1 MPLFADPGTT
11 PLRLTMLALVG
22 LVGAVTMHYTARALA
37 GAPYRRRALGWF
49 AATLA
54 AALLVISADDLVVLA
69 LGWTATSLALHQLLT
84 LIPGRVPAEVG
95 AHKKFMVSRVADVA
109 IGAAILLIANTLGTT
124 AVPELLAQTAT
135 MASLPWTLDLA
146 AVLLVVAVVLRSAQL
161 PVHGWLLHVMEAPT
175 PVSALLHAGIINIGA
190 FVVILL
196 GGFIGKSVLAMS
208 LLVLFG
214 GVTAILAGLTM
225 LTRANVKGA
234 LAWSTSAQM
243 GFVLVECGIGAYP
256 VALLHVVAHAL
267 YKAQAFLAS
276 GQVRRPRVDA
286 GPVRPTTRAWLVGTL
301 AAVVV
306 TGGMIALTWGDAL
319 SQRAVQV
326 TAVLAVL
333 SMVPLLARAV
343 MQRGWRARRDAAA
356 YALGLPLLYALW
368 HTLAAPLVPA
378 TSVGT
383 TPLALAALVIAGFAG
398 LLIVQGIVLTAPSS
412 AFARALYPHA
422 LQGFH
427 LDDLLTRF
435 TFRLWPPAPA
445 VLRTSTTVTSAARR
459 AERAA

>member
-1 MPLFADPGTT
+1 MPFFSDPGTT

-49 AATLA
+49 AATIA
-54 AALLVISADDLVVLA
+54 AALLVISADDLIVLA
-69 LGWTATSLALHQLLT
+69 LGWTATSLALHHLLT
-84 LIPGRVPAEVG
+84 LSPGRVPAEVG

-109 IGAAILLIANTLGTT
+109 IGAAVLLIATTLGTT
-124 AVPELLAQTAT
+124 AVPEVLAQTAT
-135 MASLPWTLDLA
+135 MASLPWTLELA
-146 AVLLVVAVVLRSAQL
+146 AVLLVLAVVLRSAQL

-196 GGFIGKSVLAMS
+196 GGFIGKSLIAMS

-256 VALLHVVAHAL
+256 VALLHLVAHAL

-276 GQVRRPRVDA
+276 GQIRRPRADA
-286 GPVRPTTRAWLVGTL
+286 GPLRPDARAWTL
-301 AAVVV
+301 GVVAAVLLA
-306 TGGMIALTWGDAL
+306 GGTIALSWGEAL
-319 SQRAVQV
+319 EQRAMQV
-326 TAVLAVL
+326 TAALAVMSL
-333 SMVPLLARAV
+333 VPLLARAA
-343 MQRGWRARRDAAA
+343 MQRGWRARRDALL
-356 YALGLPLLYALW
+356 YAVGLPLLYAVW
-368 HTLAAPLVPA
+368 HLVATPLVPS
-378 TSVGT
+378 TSTGV
-383 TPLALAALVIAGFAG
+383 TPVALATLVITAFAA
-398 LLIVQGIVLTAPSS
+398 LLVVQGLVLSAPQS

-435 TFRLWPPAPA
+435 TFRLWPPAPE
-445 VLRTSTTVTSAARR
+445 VLRNAMSSSAPAQRT
-459 AERAA
+459 ERAA

>member
-1 MPLFADPGTT
+1 MPFFSDPGTT
-11 PLRLTMLALVG
+11 PLRLTMLVLVG

-49 AATLA
+49 AATIA
-54 AALLVISADDLVVLA
+54 AALLVISADDLIVLA
-69 LGWTATSLALHQLLT
+69 LGWTATSLALHHLLT
-84 LIPGRVPAEVG
+84 LSPGRVPAEVG

-109 IGAAILLIANTLGTT
+109 IGAAVLLIATTLGTT
-124 AVPELLAQTAT
+124 AVPEVLAQTAT

-146 AVLLVVAVVLRSAQL
+146 AVLLVLAVVLRSAQL

-196 GGFIGKSVLAMS
+196 GGFIGKSLIAMS

-214 GVTAILAGLTM
+214 GVTAVLAGLTM

-243 GFVLVECGIGAYP
+243 GFVMVECGIGAYP
-256 VALLHVVAHAL
+256 VALLHLVAHAL

-276 GQVRRPRVDA
+276 GQIRRPRMDA
-286 GPVRPTTRAWLVGTL
+286 GPVRPHARAWVLGTL
-301 AAVVV
+301 AAVIVP
-306 TGGMIALTWGDAL
+306 GGVIALTWGDAL

-326 TAVLAVL
+326 SAVIAVL
-333 SMVPLLARAV
+333 SLVPLLARAV
-343 MQRGWRARRDAAA
+343 VQRGWRARRDAAVFA
-356 YALGLPLLYALW
+356 VGMPLLYALW
-368 HTLAAPLVPA
+368 HVLAAPLVPA
-378 TSVGT
+378 TSVGA
-383 TPLALAALVIAGFAG
+383 TPLVMAALVIAGFTG
-398 LLIVQGIVLTAPSS
+398 LLVVQGIVLSAPGS

-435 TFRLWPPAPA
+435 TFRLWPPAPT
-445 VLRTSTTVTSAARR
+445 VLRTNPVVTSSMRR
-459 AERAA
+459 TERAA

>member
-1 MPLFADPGTT
+1 MPFFADPGTT

-49 AATLA
+49 AATIA
-54 AALLVISADDLVVLA
+54 AALLVISADDLIVMA

-109 IGAAILLIANTLGTT
+109 IAAAVLLIAGTLGTT
-124 AVPELLAQTAT
+124 AVPELLAQTAAMT
-135 MASLPWTLDLA
+135 SLPWTLELA
-146 AVLLVVAVVLRSAQL
+146 AVLLVLAVVLRSAQL

-196 GGFIGKSVLAMS
+196 GGFIGKSLIAMS

-256 VALLHVVAHAL
+256 VALLHLVAHAL

-276 GQVRRPRVDA
+276 GQVRRPRVDG
-286 GPVRPTTRAWLVGTL
+286 GPIRPDARAWVLGVM
-301 AAVVV
+301 AAVLVS
-306 TGGMIALTWGDAL
+306 GGTIALTWGDAL
-319 SQRAVQV
+319 SQQAMQV
-326 TAVLAVL
+326 SAVLAVL
-333 SMVPLLARAV
+333 SLVPLLARAV
-343 MQRGWRARRDAAA
+343 MQRGWRARRDAAV
-356 YALGLPLLYALW
+356 YAVGLPLLYALW
-368 HTLAAPLVPA
+368 HMLAAPLVPA
-378 TSVGT
+378 TSVGA
-383 TPLALAALVIAGFAG
+383 TPVAMAALVIVGFAG
-398 LLIVQGIVLTAPSS
+398 LLVVQGIVLTAPGS

-435 TFRLWPPAPA
+435 TFRLWPPAPS
-445 VLRTSTTVTSAARR
+445 VLRPSTAVTSPARR